1 MSTTSTQSTPG
12 AYDVREL
19 IGRIA
24 KRLNL
29 SDRQVRGTVDLLDE
43 GNTVPFIARYRKE
56 GTGNLDEVQ
65 IRDVAAVAEEIRQL
79 EDRRAMIVKTIE
91 EQGKLTKALR
101 AELERAETMSR
112 LDDLYAPYK
121 QKRRTRGQK
130 AREAG
135 LEPVVEAIL
144 QGGDFLGI
152 AQRHIGEDFGT
163 VDEVIGGAKDIIAE
177 DIADDADVREHV
189 RDEARKSGRLGCRR
203 RRGGDEDPNFKL
215 YFDFSTSFGSAK
227 PHQVLAIRRGE
238 KEKVLSAG
246 LEVDADAMVR
256 WISRR
261 KNNVQSPAARRLVD
275 EAIED
280 SFKRLIHPST
290 ERDLRRELE
299 EKAEE
304 HAINVFGLNLKN
316 LLLQPPLAGQRILGI
331 DPGYR
336 TGCKIAAVDETGAL
350 LGTSMIHIHDGRK
363 ANAPA
368 IIRALVEKYE
378 IDVIA
383 VGNGTGSRE
392 TEQAAAEAIRD
403 MERSGSVAGSVHYAM
418 VNEAGASIYS
428 ASDVAREEFP
438 DLDVS
443 VRGAVSIG
451 RRLQDPLAELVKID
465 PKSIGVGMYQH
476 DVNQTRLMES
486 LDAVVEDVV
495 NGVGVDVNS
504 ASEQLLARVAGI
516 GPTLAARVIRHRG
529 KVGQIGSR
537 KELEKVRGLG
547 AKTFE
552 QCAGFLRIRDGS
564 EPLDRTGI
572 HPENY
577 DLARAILKQAGGSSE
592 QLGDPAVARGLER
605 LRTSGELSALAERHN
620 VGKYTLNDIVD
631 GLLRPGRDPRD
642 DFDRP
647 QLRSDVLSMDDLE
660 EGMQLVGTVRN
671 VVDFGAFVD
680 IGVKQDGLVHVSEM
694 AQRYVKNPHAVLSVG
709 DQVKVV
715 VVSVDQDRGRIALS
729 IKQAK

>member
-1 MSTTSTQSTPG
+1 MSNLSSQSTLDAP
-12 AYDVREL
+12 DVRAL
-19 IGRIA
+19 VGRIA
-24 KRLNL
+24 AQLNL
-29 SDRQVRGTVDLLDE
+29 NERQVRGTVELLDE

-56 GTGNLDEVQ
+56 ATGNLDEVQ
-65 IRDVAAVAEEIRQL
+65 IRDVAAAAEQIRQL
-79 EDRRAMIVKTIE
+79 EERRAMILRTVE
-91 EQGKLTKALR
+91 EQGKLTEPLR
-101 AELERAETMSR
+101 AQLLQAETMAR

-135 LEPVVEAIL
+135 LQPVVEAIL
-144 QGGDFLGI
+144 NGADFRQI
-152 AQRHIGEDFGT
+152 AGAHVSDDFPS
-163 VDEVIGGAKDIIAE
+163 VEEVLGGAKDIIAE
-177 DIADDADVREHV
+177 DIADDADVREQV
-189 RDEARKSGRLGCRR
+189 RNEARKNGRLGCRR
-203 RRGGDEDPNFKL
+203 RRGGEEDPNFKL
-215 YFDFSTSFGSAK
+215 YFDFSTSFAHAK

-238 KEKVLSAG
+238 NEKVLSAG
-246 LEVDADAMVR
+246 LEVDSEAMIR
-256 WISRR
+256 RISRQ
-261 KNNVQSPAARRLVD
+261 KNKVQGPGRRLVD

-280 SFKRLIHPST
+280 AFKRLIHPST

-299 EKAEE
+299 QKAEE
-304 HAINVFGLNLKN
+304 HAIGVFGLNLKN

-350 LGTSMIHIHDGRK
+350 LGTSMIHVHDARK

-368 IIRALVEKYE
+368 MIRALVEEYA

-383 VGNGTGSRE
+383 VGNGTASRE
-392 TEQAAAEAIRD
+392 TEQAVAEAIKELDR
-403 MERSGSVAGSVHYAM
+403 SVHYAM
-418 VNEAGASIYS
+418 VNEAGASVYS

-516 GPTLAARVIRHRG
+516 GPTLAARVIRHR
-529 KVGQIGSR
+529 KKIGQFDSR
-537 KELEKVRGLG
+537 AELEKVRGLG

-552 QCAGFLRIRDGS
+552 QCAGFLRIRQGS

-577 DLARAILKQAGGSSE
+577 TLARAILAQAGVDSAK
-592 QLGDPAVARGLER
+592 LGDPAVAQGLER
-605 LRTSGELSALAERHN
+605 LRTSGALQALAERHH
-620 VGKYTLNDIVD
+620 VGKYTLEDIVD
-631 GLLRPGRDPRD
+631 ALLRPGRDPRD

-647 QLRSDVLSMDDLE
+647 QLRSDVLSMDDLR
-660 EGMQLVGTVRN
+660 EGMKLVGTVRN

-694 AQRYVKNPHAVLSVG
+694 AERYVKNPHAVLSVG

-715 VVSVDQDRGRIALS
+715 VVSVDKTRGRIALS
-729 IKQAK
+729 IKQAS

>member
-1 MSTTSTQSTPG
+1 MSNLSSQLDSG
-12 AYDVREL
+12 AQGARDL

-24 KRLNL
+24 TLLNL

-56 GTGNLDEVQ
+56 ATGNLDEVQ
-65 IRDVAAVAEEIRQL
+65 IRDVAAASVEIRQL
-79 EDRRAMIVKTIE
+79 EDRRAMILKTVE
-91 EQGKLTKALR
+91 EQGKLTKLLR
-101 AELERAETMSR
+101 AQLLQAETMAR

-144 QGGDFLGI
+144 NGADFRKLAGAHLGD
-152 AQRHIGEDFGT
+152 DFPT
-163 VDEVIGGAKDIIAE
+163 VEEVLGGAKDIIAE
-177 DIADDADVREHV
+177 DIADDADVREQV
-189 RDEARKSGRLGCRR
+189 RNEARKNGRLGCRR
-203 RRGGDEDPNFKL
+203 RRGGEEDPNFKL
-215 YFDFSTSFGSAK
+215 YFDFSTSFAHAK
-227 PHQVLAIRRGE
+227 PHQILAIRRGE
-238 KEKVLSAG
+238 NEKVLSAG
-246 LEVDADAMVR
+246 LEVDAEAMVR
-256 WISRR
+256 WISRQ
-261 KNNVQSPAARRLVD
+261 KNKVQGPGRRLVD

-304 HAINVFGLNLKN
+304 HAISVFGLNLKN

-350 LGTSMIHIHDGRK
+350 LGTSMIHIHDARK

-368 IIRALVEKYE
+368 IIRALVEKYA

-383 VGNGTGSRE
+383 VGNGTASRE

-403 MERSGSVAGSVHYAM
+403 LERSGAPKGSVHYAM

-516 GPTLAARVIRHRG
+516 GPTLAARVIRHRN

-537 KELEKVRGLG
+537 AELEKVRGLG

-552 QCAGFLRIRDGS
+552 QCAGFLRIRQGL

-577 DLARAILKQAGGSSE
+577 ELARAILAQAGVDSAM
-592 QLGDPAVARGLER
+592 LGDPAVARGLER
-605 LRTSGELSALAERHN
+605 LRTSGELTALAERHH
-620 VGKYTLNDIVD
+620 VGKYTLEDIVD

-660 EGMQLVGTVRN
+660 EGMILTGTVRN
-671 VVDFGAFVD
+671 VIDFGAFVD

-694 AQRYVKNPHAVLSVG
+694 AERFVKNPHAVLSVG
-709 DQVKVV
+709 DQVKVMV
-715 VVSVDQDRGRIALS
+715 LAVEKTRGRISLS
-729 IKQAK
+729 IKQAQ

>member
-1 MSTTSTQSTPG
+1 MSTISSNSSS
-12 AYDVREL
+12 DIHNL

-24 KRLNL
+24 RRLNL
-29 SDRQVRGTVDLLDE
+29 SDRQVGGTVDLLDE

-65 IRDVAAVAEEIRQL
+65 IRDVAAASEEIRQL
-79 EDRRAMIVKTIE
+79 EDRRALILKTIE
-91 EQGKLTKALR
+91 EQGKLNKKLR
-101 AELERAETMSR
+101 AELQRAETLAR

-135 LEPVVEAIL
+135 LEPVANAIL
-144 QGGDFLGI
+144 NGADFRQL
-152 AQRHIGEDFGT
+152 ARDHIGEEFSTPQEAID
-163 VDEVIGGAKDIIAE
+163 GAKDIIAE
-177 DIADDADVREHV
+177 DIADDADVRERV
-189 RDEARKSGRLGCRR
+189 RNEARKNGRLGCRR

-215 YFDFSTSFGSAK
+215 YFDFSTSFSHAK
-227 PHQVLAIRRGE
+227 PHQILAIRRGE

-246 LEVDADAMVR
+246 LEVDSDAMVR
-256 WISRR
+256 WISRQ
-261 KNNVQSPAARRLVD
+261 KNNVNAPAARRLVN

-304 HAINVFGLNLKN
+304 HAISVFGLNLKN

-350 LGTSMIHIHDGRK
+350 LGTGMIHIHDGRK
-363 ANAPA
+363 KDAPA
-368 IIRALVEKYE
+368 KIRALVEKYRS
-378 IDVIA
+378 DVIA

-392 TEQAAAEAIRD
+392 TEQAAAEAIKD
-403 MERSGSVAGSVHYAM
+403 MENSGADPGSIHYAM

-443 VRGAVSIG
+443 VRGAVSIA

-516 GPTLAARVIRHRG
+516 GPTLAGRVIRHRG

-537 KELEKVRGLG
+537 KELKKVRGLG

-552 QCAGFLRIRDGS
+552 QCAGFLRIRKGS

-577 DLARAILKQAGGSSE
+577 TLAAAILRQAGGSSDA
-592 QLGDPAVARGLER
+592 LGDVAVAKGLER
-605 LRTSGELSALAERHN
+605 LRTSGELTALAERHD
-620 VGKYTLNDIVD
+620 VGKWTLEDIVD

-647 QLRSDVLSMDDLE
+647 QLRSDVLSMDDLS
-660 EGMQLVGTVRN
+660 EGMKLTGTVRN

-694 AQRYVKNPHAVLSVG
+694 ANRYVKNPHAVLSVG
-709 DQVKVV
+709 DQVEVMV
-715 VVSVDQDRGRIALS
+715 LSVEKNRGRIGLS
-729 IKQAK
+729 IKQAT